1 MQAIFILCTLL
12 VCLVVLLGLSWG
24 GGSSDTQDVTT
35 SNPKFLLHKDS
46 YSLYDE
52 AKDVIKHGAKDN
64 DLNGFTEQEL
74 LKSKARF
81 QKLLTIL
88 RRQPTKDNYSPKD
101 LPVQVDATSD
111 PSNAEDTTILCNPV
125 LDENCDP
132 ESIGPRLS
140 ATLLKILA

>member
-12 VCLVVLLGLSWG
+12 VCLLVLLRLSWG
-24 GGSSDTQDVTT
+24 DGGSESQDVTT
-35 SNPKFLLHKDS
+35 TNPKLLVHKDS
-46 YSLYDE
+46 HSSYDWF
-52 AKDVIKHGAKDN
+52 KDEIRNRAKDN
-64 DLNGFTEQEL
+64 DLNGIAEQEL

-81 QKLLTIL
+81 QKLLNIL
-88 RRQPTKDNYSPKD
+88 RRQPTKDNYSKD

-125 LDENCDP
+125 IDENCDP
-132 ESIGPRLS
+132 VAIGPRLS

>member
-1 MQAIFILCTLL
+1 MRAIFILCTLL
-12 VCLVVLLGLSWG
+12 VCLVVLLRLSWG

-35 SNPKFLLHKDS
+35 SNSKFLSHKDS
-46 YSLYDE
+46 YSSYDW
-52 AKDVIKHGAKDN
+52 AKDVIKHGERNN
-64 DLNGFTEQEL
+64 DLNAITGQEIW
-74 LKSKARF
+74 KSKARL

-88 RRQPTKDNYSPKD
+88 RRQPTKDSYSKD

-125 LDENCDP
+125 IDENCEP